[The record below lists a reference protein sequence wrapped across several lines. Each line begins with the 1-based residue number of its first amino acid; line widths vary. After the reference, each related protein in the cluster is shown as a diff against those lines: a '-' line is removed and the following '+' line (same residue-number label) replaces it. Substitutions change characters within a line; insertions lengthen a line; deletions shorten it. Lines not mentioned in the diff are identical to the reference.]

1 MHALNQ
7 YAGVINL
14 GVCTS
19 IEMLGDCS
27 LFFDKCES
35 TLSTNCNFN
44 GCVYNQKLMPRTSKK
59 LPREVESIAEAAD
72 RIWSA
77 AVVPLLV
84 VSPAVVVPHVVVVNQ
99 AGLALG
105 SGD

>member
-1 MHALNQ
+1 
-7 YAGVINL
+7 
-14 GVCTS
+14 
-19 IEMLGDCS
+19 
-27 LFFDKCES
+27 
-35 TLSTNCNFN
+35 
-44 GCVYNQKLMPRTSKK
+44 MPRTSKK